1 MCAFVRGRVGTI
13 TREFNLDSYM
23 NLGKQVELV
32 TDASPWGLGG
42 YVTVDRQV
50 KEFYQSELDEN
61 DFANF
66 GHAKGDCRGQQAWEA
81 LAMLVALR
89 LWADTWLTG
98 RVRLRVRG
106 DSVAMLTVVMHMKAV
121 SDSSAMLV
129 AREVALDVAEAAY
142 APDVG
147 SHLPGDANAT
157 ADVLS
162 RRWDPNAGEW
172 RLPPVLAGAIEA
184 VAPQRSQAYYRI
196 LASPV

>member
-1 MCAFVRGRVGTI
+1 M
-13 TREFNLDSYM
+13 
-23 NLGKQVELV
+23 
-32 TDASPWGLGG
+32 DASPWGLGG

-61 DFANF
+61 DFAIF

-106 DSVAMLTVVMHMKAV
+106 DSVAMLTAVMHMKAV
-121 SDSSAMLV
+121 SNSSTMLV

-162 RRWDPNAGEW
+162 RRWDPNADEW
-172 RLPPVLAGAIEA
+172 KLPPALAGATEA
-184 VAPQRSQAYYRI
+184 VAPRRSREYYRT
-196 LASPV
+196 LAPPVKVLKYKDLGPSVGACTARTTLIS